1 MNCILS
7 IICLFFLLEKEIY
20 RKYFQISKKLSI
32 IYYPKSYSYSAKLGV
47 DGCGSAIGHG
57 FMAALMR
64 NPCTYKLVHLK
75 HGYFQPPQYKF
86 SSYSNRL
93 NEHDISSNNR

>member
-1 MNCILS
+1 MLS
-7 IICLFFLLEKEIY
+7 IIRLFLFEKEIY
-20 RKYFQISKKLSI
+20 RKYFKISKKFSI
-32 IYYPKSYSYSAKLGV
+32 IYYPKSYSSSAKLGV
-47 DGCGSAIGHG
+47 DGCGSVIGHG

-64 NPCTYKLVHLK
+64 NTCTYKLVHLK
-75 HGYFQPPQYKF
+75 HGYFQPLQYKF